1 MTEKSDAFG
10 NGGDDLSEHVL
21 LTRKQVL
28 ALVPYSIAH
37 IYRLEGAGRF
47 PRRIKVG
54 QRRVGWRLREVLAW
68 LQSRPQAP
76 SPSGGDDT

>member
-1 MTEKSDAFG
+1 MTDDLNRFG
-10 NGGDDLSEHVL
+10 KGGDDLAEHVL
-21 LTRKQVL
+21 LTRKEVL

-68 LQSRPQAP
+68 LQSLPQAP
-76 SPSGGDDT
+76 APSGGDGT